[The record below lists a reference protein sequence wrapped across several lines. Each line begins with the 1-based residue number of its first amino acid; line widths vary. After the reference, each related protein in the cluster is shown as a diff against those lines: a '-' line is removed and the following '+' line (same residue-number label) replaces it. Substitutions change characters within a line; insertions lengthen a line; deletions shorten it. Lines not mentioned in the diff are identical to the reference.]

1 MINST
6 LEYLYKLHNRG
17 IKLGLANIEKFLI
30 ECKNPENSFKSIH
43 IAGTNGKG
51 STSSILAKILQS
63 QGFNVGLYTSPHLI
77 NFNERIRVN
86 GIPISNDEIIRFTKK
101 HRHYIDK
108 NSITFFEATT
118 AMAFDYFS
126 QHKVDYA
133 VIETGLGGRL
143 DSTNVLSP
151 IQTIIT
157 EIDFDHTHLL
167 GNSVEEIAAEKCGI
181 IKPNVANTTINTKKN
196 IQEVITKFSLKNRT
210 STDFINKDDIQITN
224 QKNNRLHFVYK
235 DLPYDI
241 PQSGSYQA
249 QNAILAIET
258 IKKILP
264 NIRADE
270 IQRGL
275 NEWIWPGRM
284 QLMGDNI
291 FYDVAHNSSGIK
303 ILSED
308 LKNIY
313 KKKPFGLV
321 VIKNDKIREEI
332 LDLFQNSFH
341 DIVIS
346 TIESKEILGK
356 NNIKKIKELNR
367 FKFIENLPEALDN
380 FKHKE
385 TSAPKVIFGSHY
397 IAKYVYSFFDFS
409 FDNGSI

>member
-1 MINST
+1 
-6 LEYLYKLHNRG
+6 
-17 IKLGLANIEKFLI
+17 
-30 ECKNPENSFKSIH
+30 
-43 IAGTNGKG
+43 
-51 STSSILAKILQS
+51 
-63 QGFNVGLYTSPHLI
+63 
-77 NFNERIRVN
+77 
-86 GIPISNDEIIRFTKK
+86 
-101 HRHYIDK
+101 
-108 NSITFFEATT
+108 
-118 AMAFDYFS
+118 
-126 QHKVDYA
+126 
-133 VIETGLGGRL
+133 
-143 DSTNVLSP
+143 
-151 IQTIIT
+151 
-157 EIDFDHTHLL
+157 
-167 GNSVEEIAAEKCGI
+167 
-181 IKPNVANTTINTKKN
+181 
-196 IQEVITKFSLKNRT
+196 LKNRT